1 MQKLTIANKFDEV
14 VNFITGNGQV
24 SMSQDE
30 IVEFLL
36 DRRAKS
42 IKKAGTR
49 KPTATQKENEVLKDV
64 ILEKMP
70 SEPSTITDLIH
81 SIEEL
86 NGFNTQKVSALV
98 RQLVLAGKVKKEKEG
113 KKTLFSLA
121 DW

>member
-14 VNFITGNGQV
+14 VNFITGDGQV

-30 IVEFLL
+30 IIDFLL
-36 DRRAKS
+36 DRKAKS
-42 IKKAGTR
+42 IKKGGTR

-70 SEPSTITDLIH
+70 SEPSTVTDLIH

-121 DW
+121 D